1 MYLYGTSGY
10 AKVIIDILGANHEPI
25 EALFDDNE
33 EIHNLFDYP
42 VLHPSKVCGLLI
54 ISIGNSG
61 AGSVVTKY
69 IPNGVLAE

>member
-33 EIHNLFDYP
+33 EIHNLFIDNQYW
-42 VLHPSKVCGLLI
+42 
-54 ISIGNSG
+54 
-61 AGSVVTKY
+61 
-69 IPNGVLAE
+69 E